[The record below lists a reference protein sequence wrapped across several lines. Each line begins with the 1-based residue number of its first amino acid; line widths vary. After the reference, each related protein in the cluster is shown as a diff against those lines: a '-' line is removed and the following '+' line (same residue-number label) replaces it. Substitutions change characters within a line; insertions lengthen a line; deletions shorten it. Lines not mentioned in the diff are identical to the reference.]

1 MTHSTALSRG
11 FNCETLTGNQIGE
24 LYHKRLSLKRSQL
37 YYKRLSTCEVWIED
51 NITVEDKLFYN
62 TAVKDRL

>member
-1 MTHSTALSRG
+1 MSHSTALRRG
-11 FNCETLTGNQIGE
+11 FNGEILTRNQIGE
-24 LYHKRLSLKRSQL
+24 LYHKRLSLKRSKL
-37 YYKRLSTCEVWIED
+37 HYERPSTCEVWIED